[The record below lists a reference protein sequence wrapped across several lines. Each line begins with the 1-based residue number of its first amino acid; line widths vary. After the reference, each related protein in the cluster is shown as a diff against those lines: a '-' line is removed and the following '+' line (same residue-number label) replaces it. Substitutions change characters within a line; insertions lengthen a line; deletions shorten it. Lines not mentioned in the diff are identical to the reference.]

1 MEIMVSKLTYVIEQ
15 SHLGSQY
22 PLDGTAAAA
31 TAVCSGDHG
40 HDVAILI
47 LEEIKMD

>member
-1 MEIMVSKLTYVIEQ
+1 MAIMVPKLTYVIEP
-15 SHLGSQY
+15 SHLGLQY

-47 LEEIKMD
+47 SEEIKRD

>member
-1 MEIMVSKLTYVIEQ
+1 MAIMVSKLTYVIEQ
-15 SHLGSQY
+15 SHLGLQY

-40 HDVAILI
+40 HSLAIFI
-47 LEEIKMD
+47 SEEIKRD